1 MVMEIE
7 IKKKVYVRKRNMGD
21 KQNGDKEVEKKPSRM
36 WCEG

>member
-7 IKKKVYVRKRNMGD
+7 IKKKVSVRKRNMGN
-21 KQNGDKEVEKKPSRM
+21 KQTVDREVQKNPSGV

>member
-7 IKKKVYVRKRNMGD
+7 IKKKVSVRKRNMGN
-21 KQNGDKEVEKKPSRM
+21 KQTGDREVQKNPSRV